1 MDKKAVIL
9 SVVLSVV
16 FSALM
21 LVGYHFFVFE
31 KERERIKT
39 FDLTGH
45 LSLLQKAYL
54 SGKLDKLELEN
65 ILDDIKKKLDKETEK
80 NKGKVIILPKEI
92 VINSDKRKDI
102 EIKYENEKFRKA
114 VNAYLEELKE
124 QTEK

>member
-54 SGKLDKLELEN
+54 SGKLDKSELEN
-65 ILDDIKKKLDKETEK
+65 ILDDIKKKLDKETE

-114 VNAYLEELKE
+114 VNAYIEELKK

>member
-1 MDKKAVIL
+1 MNKKAVIL
-9 SVVLSVV
+9 SVFLSVV
-16 FSALM
+16 LSALM
-21 LVGYHFFVFE
+21 LTGYHFFVFE
-31 KERERIKT
+31 RERERIKT

-54 SGKLDKLELEN
+54 SGKLNKSELET
-65 ILDDIKKKLDKETEK
+65 ILDDIKKKLDKEIEK

-114 VNAYLEELKE
+114 VNAYIEELKK

>member
-1 MDKKAVIL
+1 MDKKGVIL

-54 SGKLDKLELEN
+54 SGKLDKSELET
-65 ILDDIKKKLDKETEK
+65 ILDDIKKKLDKETET
-80 NKGKVIILPKEI
+80 KGKVIILPKEI

>member
-1 MDKKAVIL
+1 MDKKGVIL

-54 SGKLDKLELEN
+54 SGKLDKSELET

>member
-54 SGKLDKLELEN
+54 SGKLNKSELET
-65 ILDDIKKKLDKETEK
+65 ILDDIKKKLDKETE

>member
-1 MDKKAVIL
+1 MDKKGVIL

-39 FDLTGH
+39 FDLTGY

-114 VNAYLEELKE
+114 VNAYLEELKK

>member
-1 MDKKAVIL
+1 
-9 SVVLSVV
+9 
-16 FSALM
+16 M

-31 KERERIKT
+31 RERERIKT

-54 SGKLDKLELEN
+54 SGKLDKTELES
-65 ILDDIKKKLDKETEK
+65 ILDDMKKELDKETDA

-102 EIKYENEKFRKA
+102 EIKYENEKFKKA
-114 VNAYLEELKE
+114 VNAYLEELKK

>member
-31 KERERIKT
+31 RERERIKT

-54 SGKLDKLELEN
+54 SGKLDKSELEN
-65 ILDDIKKKLDKETEK
+65 ILDDMKKKLDKETE

-114 VNAYLEELKE
+114 VNAYIEELKK
-124 QTEK
+124 QAEK